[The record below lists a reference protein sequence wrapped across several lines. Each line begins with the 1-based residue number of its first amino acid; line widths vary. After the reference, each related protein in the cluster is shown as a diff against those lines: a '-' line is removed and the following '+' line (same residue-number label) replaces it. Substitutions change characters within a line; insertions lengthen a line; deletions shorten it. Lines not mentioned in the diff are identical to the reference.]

1 VWPELSLYGPRHGA
15 LVFPSRSE
23 WQLLLVNLADEWFSF
38 IFRGVME
45 SIRADVGLS
54 CASRA

>member
-15 LVFPSRSE
+15 LIFSE
-23 WQLLLVNLADEWFSF
+23 PQRRQLLLVNLAEEWFSF
-38 IFRGVME
+38 LPAGVME